1 MRYLKSYK
9 IFESS
14 EDQYSE
20 IKSYLSQIFL
30 ELEDVGCKIDISETW
45 SGENPL
51 KLAGIKIN
59 LNMVE
64 IGDKDTEDILPAI
77 ESSINYM
84 SSEGFTNYWIIVED
98 YSKTVGKLNID
109 ELETYLNLQKSLA
122 NPSYKNY
129 YRRSKKS
136 LELNFRK

>member
-30 ELEDVGCKIDISETW
+30 ELEDVGCEIDISGTW
-45 SGENPL
+45 MRTPTGTLPTEL
-51 KLAGIKIN
+51 TGFKIK
-59 LNMVE
+59 
-64 IGDKDTEDILPAI
+64 IGDKDTEDIIPAI

-84 SSEGFTNYWIIVED
+84 SSEGFTNYWIMVED
-98 YSKTVGKLNID
+98 YGKLNID